1 MKKYR
6 KPMLDIIEFDNMD
19 VIVMS
24 GESDEDIDETNVLI
38 NSVNSGDRLSE
49 EPTHESDENAEIEG
63 TTQGS
68 EGSTDEPVLSEET
81 LAPQGTESDTD
92 EPDTQS
98 ESQSDDD
105 GLS

>member
-1 MKKYR
+1 
-6 KPMLDIIEFDNMD
+6 MLDIIEFDNMD

-38 NSVNSGDRLSE
+38 NSVNSGNRLSE

>member
-19 VIVMS
+19 VIMIS
-24 GESDEDIDETNVLI
+24 GEHDEDNNETNVLI
-38 NSVNSGDRLSE
+38 NSDDRLSE
-49 EPTHESDENAEIEG
+49 EQTHESDENAEIEG

-81 LAPQGTESDTD
+81 SAPQETESDTA